1 MKRNKV
7 LLTIIVFFSIIFINN
22 LAKATIIDVSPKN
35 PQVGDKVTITVTVPN
50 VVSSNVV
57 TNISGVISGKIEV
70 VGSTTDGNQST
81 YSKSATY
88 QCTKE
93 GKFDIVVNKD
103 ISKAK
108 TKEGKEADVGASV
121 TVNVTANVQSKS
133 SVATLGNLGIKPNDF
148 KGFVPN
154 KTTYSTTVPNS
165 TSSIEIYAT
174 KGQSGQTI
182 SGTGIKELKEG
193 ENNFDINVTAEDGKT
208 TKTYNL
214 TVTRE
219 KSNSSSEENKQK
231 ENNTTEQSNTTEES
245 NQPEEN
251 QIAEGNSKTKE
262 DNASTENEEQASLS
276 NQINET
282 KRKNIFGKILENK
295 KKSAIVGILIVTII
309 AIVIIL
315 IVHHSHN
322 KNNMYYMPYEDGV
335 TEHED
340 IYQDNIKK
348 ESKHKENKKKSK
360 GKRFK

>member
-1 MKRNKV
+1 MKRNKI
-7 LLTIIVFFSIIFINN
+7 LLAIIVFFSIIFINN

-121 TVNVTANVQSKS
+121 TVNVTANAQSKS

-165 TSSIEIYAT
+165 ISSIEIYAT

-219 KSNSSSEENKQK
+219 KSNSASEEN
-231 ENNTTEQSNTTEES
+231 NTSEQRSNTTEV
-245 NQPEEN
+245 NTTTEEN
-251 QIAEGNSKTKE
+251 QISEGNG
-262 DNASTENEEQASLS
+262 NTEENNESAENKEQASSS

-282 KRKNIFGKILENK
+282 KEKSFFEKIVENK
-295 KKSAIVGILIVTII
+295 KESATIGIIIVTII
-309 AIVIIL
+309 VVVVIL